1 MNTGK
6 MRNERT
12 DEARTRGAEESCP
25 PACPACGGH
34 LVEQRGKLISRGA
47 GESAKAAARGAKV
60 EAAIM
65 IDAEKSVDQTAAAT
79 ITSRAGLT
87 EALGR
92 LDPAD
97 PRYATEAVERILAAA
112 RGLGAS
118 DVHFQPGADGLELTW
133 RIDGV
138 LQPVATLPAQVAPN
152 VVARL
157 KVLAELLDLPDR
169 RPPGRADSGG
179 ARRGRDAGQHVPDAL
194 RREGRGPDVRGA
206 GPVPAARRPRAA
218 GDGRGGAGAHAR
230 ETSGAI
236 VLSGP
241 AGSGKT
247 TTIYACLRELAAR
260 SRGER
265 SLATLEDP
273 IEAVVP
279 GVAQAQVNPAAGLT
293 LESGLKSLLRQD
305 PEVIAIGEIR
315 DRATAEI
322 ALQAAL
328 TGHLIL
334 TTFHAGSACEVIGR
348 FLDMGIEPYVV
359 RSGLRAVVAQ
369 RLVRRLCACAGPPTQ
384 PRRLP
389 RPAGQPRQAAARLR
403 RLPRHRLPRPD
414 RPRRD
419 APARDR
425 RARARP
431 SSPAAT
437 SASSSRSPSPPA

>member
-1 MNTGK
+1 
-6 MRNERT
+6 
-12 DEARTRGAEESCP
+12 
-25 PACPACGGH
+25 
-34 LVEQRGKLISRGA
+34 
-47 GESAKAAARGAKV
+47 
-60 EAAIM
+60 M
-65 IDAEKSVDQTAAAT
+65 IDTQKSVAD
-79 ITSRAGLT
+79 RAGTAGMAQSGLP
-87 EALGR
+87 EALVQ

-97 PRYATEAVERILAAA
+97 PRYATWVVERVLEAA
-112 RGLGAS
+112 RLSGAS
-118 DVHFQPGADGLELTW
+118 DVHFQPGSGGLELTW

-138 LQPVATLPAQVAPN
+138 LEPVATLPARVAPN

-157 KVLAELLDLPDR
+157 KVLAELLTYRND
-169 RPPGRADSGG
+169 
-179 ARRGRDAGQHVPDAL
+179 VPQ
-194 RREGRGPDVRGA
+194 EGRIRGTPGEVEMRVSSFPTLFGEKAVVRIF
-206 GPVPAARRPRAA
+206 AAADRFLRP
-218 GDGRGGAGAHAR
+218 GDLGLPEEVADGLAR
-230 ETSGAI
+230 LLAETSGAI

-260 SRGER
+260 SRGQR

-279 GVAQAQVNPAAGLT
+279 GVAQAQVNLAAGLT

-334 TTFHAGSACEVIGR
+334 TTLHAGSACEAIGR

-369 RLVRRLCACAGPPTQ
+369 RLVRRLCACAGPASGPDEFLSL
-384 PRRLP
+384 PVKRAMLP
-389 RPAGQPRQAAARLR
+389 RGCDVCRGTGYNGRTVLAEMLLPETPELARAVLDRSDTRALERIAIASGMIDRWERACAAVEAGLTSPAEVR
-403 RLPRHRLPRPD
+403 RILGVATPPGRTST
-414 RPRRD
+414 
-419 APARDR
+419 APAERVGGE
-425 RARARP
+425 
-431 SSPAAT
+431 
-437 SASSSRSPSPPA
+437 